1 MQYELIVETIAE
13 QKAVRLRLLNEH
25 GVFQAANELNLADHR
40 AALWEGLFDTRSHV
54 DRYEG
59 SLKWEGA
66 EQPESDK
73 QILNRLGVFLGNDV
87 LGKEIFGKL
96 TATSQNRTLLVK
108 LPCAGNDILAAAFA
122 RVPWEIARSA
132 PNESSLMERNLV
144 VRVVTDDTA
153 KRDHAVA
160 DVAAKVASGQEPLR
174 VLLVFAE
181 APGARPLAMRLER
194 QEILN
199 LFYKEILPKKQV
211 KTDVLCY
218 GVTRETLVEQIRS
231 ANGYHI
237 VHWSGHGHHNCLELR
252 TENNKP
258 DYISG
263 SEFVKLFESAGGF
276 MPQIVFLSACLSG
289 TFVNVRDW
297 TAFHARLMGKKDHK
311 DASAPVLSD
320 ILTNPPGYTGTALE
334 LLRCGV
340 PQVIAMRYEVGDD
353 YACQLAWCFYKRLLA
368 DTEKH
373 PTETALALARS
384 DLLNNPK
391 LAAQFEAVDHAT
403 PLMFGQPD
411 RLPDPVSKRSEQLK
425 CLLPQ
430 PQPLLPAGS
439 RELESHNIFMGAQ
452 RRTDKA
458 EYRMAD

>member
-13 QKAVRLRLLNEH
+13 QNAVRLRLLNEH
-25 GVFQAANELNLADHR
+25 GVFQAANELNLTDHR

-96 TATSQNRTLLVK
+96 TDTSQNRTLLVK
-108 LPCAGNDILAAAFA
+108 LPSAGNDILAAAFA

-153 KRDHAVA
+153 MRDQAVA

-263 SEFVKLFESAGGF
+263 SEFVKLFTKYVHAANRVS
-276 MPQIVFLSACLSG
+276 VRLSFRHVCQCPRLDSVSCPAYGKKGSERRFGSC
-289 TFVNVRDW
+289 
-297 TAFHARLMGKKDHK
+297 AFRYSDKSARL
-311 DASAPVLSD
+311 
-320 ILTNPPGYTGTALE
+320 
-334 LLRCGV
+334 
-340 PQVIAMRYEVGDD
+340 
-353 YACQLAWCFYKRLLA
+353 
-368 DTEKH
+368 
-373 PTETALALARS
+373 
-384 DLLNNPK
+384 
-391 LAAQFEAVDHAT
+391 
-403 PLMFGQPD
+403 
-411 RLPDPVSKRSEQLK
+411 
-425 CLLPQ
+425 
-430 PQPLLPAGS
+430 
-439 RELESHNIFMGAQ
+439 
-452 RRTDKA
+452 
-458 EYRMAD
+458 YRNRA